1 MRAVSHTWCL
11 VFTISEGCLSANKRY
26 SSCLLFKDMWVWRR
40 KRISL
45 VSGCGNR
52 KHKKSVVSGQFGRKW
67 VWVARS
73 FANIGH
79 LHYLTALL
87 ASSVPHRYIS
97 NASKMLF
104 PSGQHWRV
112 HIAQKRYH
120 PFDVLL
126 KSLIKM
132 EQNRRNVIKSG
143 KSCVHIWDVELVLSN
158 IVTFAQFRNFTAL

>member
-11 VFTISEGCLSANKRY
+11 VFTISEGCLSANKWY

-45 VSGCGNR
+45 VSGRGNR
-52 KHKKSVVSGQFGRKW
+52 KQEKSVVSGQFERKW
-67 VWVARS
+67 VWAARS

-97 NASKMLF
+97 NSPKMSF
-104 PSGQHWRV
+104 PSGQLWGT
-112 HIAQKRYH
+112 HISKNGYQH
-120 PFDVLL
+120 LLCIL
-126 KSLIKM
+126 KSSIRNV
-132 EQNRRNVIKSG
+132 QNRRNVIENG
-143 KSCVHIWDVELVLSN
+143 KSCVGIWRVE
-158 IVTFAQFRNFTAL
+158 